1 MAIERLDVKDR
12 KILHELDFGA
22 RQPLSRIARKVRLS
36 QEVVSYR
43 IKRLEEGG
51 IITRYYTVIDNTKAG
66 YMFCRFFAKLQNLT
80 PETEKK
86 LIEYTRKDPTVGWI
100 VTLSGNWDIAFVIFA
115 KTVADLKAS
124 SERISF
130 EFAKNIKEKYI
141 SIATKIYHFK
151 HNYLY
156 GTHDTDELLWGAV
169 SKKQDRIDEID
180 QRILQTISSDARKT
194 SVVIAS
200 EVGLT
205 ADAVRRR
212 IDNLVKK
219 KIILAFRAEINI
231 EKLGYQHQKLLLYT
245 ENMDLK
251 EKNRIIEFLRQHQKV
266 IYITEAL
273 GKSDL
278 EFEIVTKNSPE
289 FYDEMKKLLIMF
301 PNTIRDY
308 ETMLLHK
315 FELLEYF
322 PET

>member
-1 MAIERLDVKDR
+1 MEEKLDVKDK
-12 KILHELDFGA
+12 KILYELDFGA
-22 RQPLSRIARKVRLS
+22 RQPLSHIAKKVRLS

-43 IKRLEEGG
+43 IKRLEERG
-51 IITRYYTVIDNTKAG
+51 IITGYYTVIDNTKAG

-86 LIEYTRKDPTVGWI
+86 LIEYAKKDPRVGWI
-100 VTLSGNWDIAFVIFA
+100 VTLAGNWDIALVIYA
-115 KTVADLKAS
+115 KTIADLKES
-124 SERISF
+124 CDRINF
-130 EFAKNIKEKYI
+130 EFAKNIKEKYVT
-141 SIATKIYHFK
+141 IATKIYHFK

-156 GTHDTDELLWGAV
+156 GTCDTDELIWGVA
-169 SKKQDRIDEID
+169 SKEQHTIDEID
-180 QRILQTISSDARKT
+180 QKVLQKLSSEARKT
-194 SVVIAS
+194 SVAIAS
-200 EVGLT
+200 EVELT

-231 EKLGYQHQKLLLYT
+231 EKLGYQHQKVLLNT
-245 ENMDLK
+245 EDMNLK
-251 EKNRIIEFLRQHQKV
+251 EKNRIIEFLRQHPKV

-289 FYDEMKKLLIMF
+289 FYDEMRKLLIMF

-315 FELLEYF
+315 FELMQYF
-322 PET
+322 PEE